1 MAAGFDAIRR
11 PFMVVMLALYI
22 LVSFDGW
29 VLGTEPV
36 WNSLRLLQVVQ
47 IGAVFLGLVSSRR
60 AVQQLVAA
68 GTLLVLLLVTFV
80 LRFLPGAFGPS

>member
-1 MAAGFDAIRR
+1 MVAGFDAIRR
-11 PFMVVMLALYI
+11 PFMVVMLALFI

-36 WNSLRLLQVVQ
+36 WNSLRLNQGAM
-47 IGAVFLGLVSSRR
+47 IGSVFLGLVSSRR

-68 GTLLVLLLVTFV
+68 GALLLLLLATFV